1 MMKSKKVKDSVART
15 VLEKVAFKCS
25 EVSANTK
32 CMCIY
37 HQLEKPAG
45 IKKLRKF

>member
-1 MMKSKKVKDSVART
+1 MKSKKVKESIARSV
-15 VLEKVAFKCS
+15 LGKIAFKCS

-37 HQLEKPAG
+37 HQLEKPTG